1 MAILSLLPND
11 QITCYEGEKMIKRK
25 SPVTLPQRINHPNS
39 HLHETFE
46 STEYHSLSQSIPS
59 RQNNMANVVS
69 GMHGVVNLSVSRSSV
84 VFDGTHTHVESE
96 EQTFSNGR
104 WDQQKIEGV
113 WAGDQSHEAIQQ
125 LTKTSKL
132 ASRLRQPPL
141 PSRPLPRG
149 RK

>member
-1 MAILSLLPND
+1 M
-11 QITCYEGEKMIKRK
+11 MKRK
-25 SPVTLPQRINHPNS
+25 STVTLPQRINHSTP
-39 HLHETFE
+39 HLNEVFE
-46 STEYHSLSQSIPS
+46 SPKRHSLPQPTQS
-59 RQNNMANVVS
+59 RQPNMANVI
-69 GMHGVVNLSVSRSSV
+69 GGLHGAVNLSVSRSSV
-84 VFDGTHTHVESE
+84 VFDGTHTHVEAE

-104 WDQQKIEGV
+104 WDQQRIEGV